1 MNENNNSALQSLN
14 AAELTGVEGGV
25 VTAAAV
31 AGAVAIGAGAAVAV
45 VGVGVLIGW
54 GLYELTK

>member
-1 MNENNNSALQSLN
+1 MNENNTSSLQSLN
-14 AAELTGVEGGV
+14 TAELTQVEGGV

-31 AGAVAIGAGAAVAV
+31 AGAVAIGVGATVAV

-54 GLYELTK
+54 GLYELCN